1 MRFAA
6 IPYLYWLL
14 ALPLVVALGVFALVR
29 RRNQHRQVAD
39 EALARR
45 LAPDISWEREILRVV
60 LLVLS
65 LVALVIAMARPQFGT
80 HSRLVKQ
87 SGVDI
92 VVALD
97 TSKSM
102 LARDVSSSGSGDRLK
117 RAKME
122 VSGLIDRLGG
132 DRIGLVA
139 FAGAAFVQCPLTSD
153 YSAAKLFLRAME
165 AGSIPVGGTN
175 FGEALR
181 IARQLFENA
190 KGVSRSRVLI
200 LLSDGEDHEGGYEK
214 EVEQLR
220 AQGAVIHAIG
230 IGTQIGELIPE
241 SQDGG
246 YKKFEG
252 KTVMT
257 RLQEG
262 ALKSIAEST
271 GGMYLYSAAGDLGFD
286 AIYDVIRRMK
296 KSDYE
301 ARVESVYEER
311 FQVFAFVGFLLLLAA
326 TLVPRQKSRE
336 KPATPPQRN
345 PQLLTGLLLFGLSL
359 LPARSRAEGF
369 FSRPQEQVQ
378 KGNELFHEQHYD
390 QSIEQYERAEQLL
403 SREPRVHFN
412 RGDALFKLGRFK
424 EAREAF
430 LRSTGSDEPS
440 LKKKTYYNIG
450 NTYLSEGTPKEA
462 IPFYRK
468 ALELD
473 PSYDDARFNLELAVT
488 LQEQQ
493 KKQQEQN
500 KDKQSDKKD
509 QKDDKGDQEKK
520 DEQNQDDPK
529 KDKKQKDEQDKKE
542 QQQKQ
547 QEQQQKQDE
556 QQEQPPGASGQA
568 QPEPGQLTP
577 QQVKDLLDSMKENE
591 KAFQMHRVQLPEFK
605 PRSVEKDW

>member
-29 RRNQHRQVAD
+29 RQNQHRQVAD

-65 LVALVIAMARPQFGT
+65 LVALVIALARPQFGT

-102 LARDVSSSGSGDRLK
+102 LARDVSSSGSADRLK

-122 VSGLIDRLGG
+122 VSGLIDRLQG
-132 DRIGLVA
+132 DRFGLVA

-181 IARQLFENA
+181 VARQLFENA

-326 TLVPRQKSRE
+326 TLVPRKKSQERRP
-336 KPATPPQRN
+336 PAAGSQSN
-345 PQLLTGLLLFGLSL
+345 PLLITWLLLCCLGL
-359 LPARSRAEGF
+359 LPARARAEGF

-473 PSYDDARFNLELAVT
+473 PSYDDARFNLELAVN
-488 LQEQQ
+488 LLEQQ
-493 KKQQEQN
+493 KKQQEQD
-500 KDKQSDKKD
+500 KDKKSDKQDKKD
-509 QKDDKGDQEKK
+509 KK

-529 KDKKQKDEQDKKE
+529 KDKQQKDDQQKEPEQEPEQD
-542 QQQKQ
+542 QQQ
-547 QEQQQKQDE
+547 
-556 QQEQPPGASGQA
+556 PGASGQA
-568 QPEPGQLTP
+568 KPEPGQLSP